1 MSNDKRDARLNLF
14 LIILAGAVIGACT
27 IQQSLSTAFIGLTV
41 LAAAYFMYVAWCR
54 LNAKTR
60 EAEELSRLHFAT
72 AEALATAIDAKDQTT
87 HCHVRRVQIYAAGL
101 GGALLTMVGA
111 RTAHADPRTCVV
123 CQCGTGR
130 PCNVKLTQCQ
140 ETRGFSAEVTCQ
152 DFCAHT
158 GQDLCGTGSPYHC
171 PRGCAA

>member
-1 MSNDKRDARLNLF
+1 MSDNTFFDL
-14 LIILAGAVIGACT
+14 LAK
-27 IQQSLSTAFIGLTV
+27 STAKAVNRRQVVRGL
-41 LAAAYFMYVAWCR
+41 
-54 LNAKTR
+54 
-60 EAEELSRLHFAT
+60 
-72 AEALATAIDAKDQTT
+72 
-87 HCHVRRVQIYAAGL
+87 AAGL

>member
-60 EAEELSRLHFAT
+60 EAEEMGRLHLAT

-87 HCHVRRVQIYAAGL
+87 HCHVRRVQTYAIGL
-101 GGALLTMVGA
+101 GKLFGLSRDEISALEAGALLHDVG
-111 RTAHADPRTCVV
+111 
-123 CQCGTGR
+123 
-130 PCNVKLTQCQ
+130 KLAVPDHILNKPGSLTP
-140 ETRGFSAEVTCQ
+140 AE
-152 DFCAHT
+152 FEKMKAHT
-158 GQDLCGTGSPYHC
+158 VVGSEILSRVEFPY
-171 PRGCAA
+171 PVLPIVR